1 MKLTR
6 REALIGAAVVGAG
19 AAIAGP
25 RLLAASGATVGQLD
39 PNSIPQFVTELF
51 IPPAMPA
58 AATAK
63 TYDRY
68 SLAARSFI
76 QQILPKG
83 FPPTQVFG
91 FGSRTDAKSF
101 HAPAWTVEA
110 TVNRETRLTWANQLV
125 NSYGDYLPHFL
136 PVDPTIHWANPPG
149 GTGGRD
155 KMSKFTKTPGPY
167 TGPVPL
173 VTHLHGA
180 HAYEDSDGYPE
191 AWYLPLAKNIPKGY
205 ATVGS
210 KYYQYKEEAQARAG
224 LEWTSGMAQFAF
236 NNDQRA
242 TSLWYHDHTLG
253 MARLNIRAGLL
264 GVYNLRGGVGDLP
277 ARHLPGPAPRRGDR
291 TWTRYY

>member
-6 REALIGAAVVGAG
+6 REALIGGAVLGAG

-58 AATAK
+58 AAVTK
-63 TYDRY
+63 QYDRY
-68 SLAARSFI
+68 SLAARSFH

-91 FGSRTDAKSF
+91 FGSTTDAKTF
-101 HAPAWTVEA
+101 HAPAYTVEA
-110 TVNRETRLTWANQLV
+110 TVDRETRLTWANQLL
-125 NSYGDYLPHFL
+125 NSSGDYLPHFL
-136 PVDPTIHWANPPG
+136 PVDPTLHWANPPG
-149 GTGGRD
+149 GTDGRD
-155 KMSKFTKTPGPY
+155 KAPKFTKTPGPY

-173 VTHLHGA
+173 VAHLHGA

-191 AWYLPLAKNIPKGY
+191 AWYLPLAKNTPKGY
-205 ATVGS
+205 ASVGS

-224 LEWTSGMAQFAF
+224 VEWTSRDGAVRVQ
-236 NNDQRA
+236 Q
-242 TSLWYHDHTLG
+242 
-253 MARLNIRAGLL
+253 
-264 GVYNLRGGVGDLP
+264 
-277 ARHLPGPAPRRGDR
+277 
-291 TWTRYY
+291 